1 MSEPI
6 RIRPMK
12 YGDEAHIELGW
23 RPVPGNPRSYVNPR
37 GWAVCWIIV
46 TSRDAHGREYSYE
59 QPTIIQNPGVYTVC
73 RDRQGLV
80 AMQRERRLSTERLSE
95 MKNGAAYVRELLE
108 KDLWGKL
115 VETFGSWQWQL
126 PRGLP
131 DPRDGELFEDTK
143 DVLLVAARRTAR
155 AEIGVHLDHAEL
167 LNARIIGNPTFEVHP
182 QYVVVGEKRAADEVA
197 VKLDEHIRPV
207 EWLSAEAIRGLVMR
221 GELRDA
227 SSSMALVAAGVL

>member
-1 MSEPI
+1 
-6 RIRPMK
+6 MK
-12 YGDEAHIELGW
+12 YGDEAHVEVGW
-23 RPVPGNPRSYVNPR
+23 RPVPVNPRSYVNPR
-37 GWAVCWIIV
+37 GWAVLWIIV
-46 TSRDAHGREYSYE
+46 TTRDAQGREYSYE
-59 QPTIIQNPGVYTVC
+59 QPTIIQNSGVYVVC

-80 AMQRERRLSTERLSE
+80 ALQRERRLSTERLSE
-95 MKNGAAYVRELLE
+95 MKSAASYVRELLE

-131 DPRDGELFEDTK
+131 DPRDGELFLKDT

-155 AEIGVHLDHAEL
+155 EEIGAHLDHAEL
-167 LNARIIGNPTFEVHP
+167 LNARIIGNSTFDVHP
-182 QYVVVGEKRAADEVA
+182 QYVAVGERRSADEAA

-207 EWLSAEAIRGLVMR
+207 EWLSAEAIRSLIAR

-227 SSSMALVAAGVL
+227 SSVMALAAAGVL